1 MKTRT
6 LPRLVDMIG
15 PDKVK
20 RPVQPHPTSMIA
32 EDGKVIAI
40 GEPLPLDLSAVR
52 RGRPHKLATAQDSK
66 PQPWV
71 YGEVYPIAD

>member
-52 RGRPHKLATAQDSK
+52 RGRPHKLVTAQDSK

-71 YGEVYPIAD
+71 YGEFYPIAD

>member
-1 MKTRT
+1 MKTRA

-20 RPVQPHPTSMIA
+20 RPVHSNPASIIA
-32 EDGKVIAI
+32 QDGTVIAI

-52 RGRPHKLATAQDSK
+52 RSRNHKLATAQDSK

-71 YGEVYPIAD
+71 YGELYSILD

>member
-1 MKTRT
+1 MRTRT
-6 LPRLVDMIG
+6 LPRLIDMIG

-52 RGRPHKLATAQDSK
+52 RSRSHKFAAAQDSK

-71 YGEVYPIAD
+71 YGESYTILD